1 MGHGA
6 RLVPRPPG
14 LNDIIVPLP
23 SGRRI
28 YQELHVSIKKS
39 TVLTLLSAEEIE
51 RYYASGHWQD
61 KTIYMSAREQAE
73 RAPESFAIRDAEN
86 RLTYA
91 QLIACA
97 DALAARLHAAGV
109 EPGQRVGLWTA
120 SRVET
125 AVVWLACSRNGYTC
139 CPSLHRDHTVG
150 DVNTLMRRVRV
161 AAFVGQH
168 GWGADAARYNIFEQ
182 LADLST
188 LKLVIDLNAKDGS
201 GDLLA
206 PSRDAQ
212 ATSASHAE
220 NVPLCTDPNRVV
232 YLAFTSGTTGEPKG
246 VMHSD
251 NTLLAN
257 ARAIAKDWNFGPQS
271 VLYTMSPL
279 SHNLGLGAMI
289 SAFATGG
296 ELTVHDLARGASLV
310 DRLIETGTTFLFGVP
325 THGIDILNEL
335 RQRGLKTLGRLEGF
349 RISGA
354 AAPADLVAGL
364 IAHGVKPQSGY
375 GMTEACSH
383 HYTLPDDKPE
393 HIIGTSGRACSGY
406 EVRIWSTEDPNAE
419 VPAGVVGQIGGR
431 GASLML
437 GYFDNQ
443 QATEESFNATGW
455 FMTGDLGKMTED
467 GYLIITGRKKDL
479 IIRGGHNIYP
489 AKIESLA
496 MQHPCVAR
504 AAALPVPDAR
514 LGEKVCLAV
523 MPKPGVSVDA
533 DALLAHLDE
542 QGLSRY
548 DMPEYFIQLD
558 EIPLT
563 ASGKIFKRGLVDEV
577 REGRLPIQPVRFQA
591 GKTVAA

>member
-1 MGHGA
+1 
-6 RLVPRPPG
+6 VPFRK
-14 LNDIIVPLP
+14 N
-23 SGRRI
+23 
-28 YQELHVSIKKS
+28 
-39 TVLTLLSAEEIE
+39 TALTMLSADDIE
-51 RYYASGHWQD
+51 RYYASGHWSD
-61 KTIYMSAREQAE
+61 ETIYLAARAQAE
-73 RAPESFAIRDAEN
+73 RNPDAFAVRDAAN
-86 RLTYA
+86 RLTYG

-97 DALAARLHAAGV
+97 DALAARMHAAGV
-109 EPGQRVGLWTA
+109 QPGQRVGLWTA

-125 AVVWLACSRNGYTC
+125 AIVWLACSRNGYTC

-150 DVNTLMRRVRV
+150 DVNTLMRRVRI
-161 AAFVGQH
+161 AAFIGQQ
-168 GWGADAARYNIFEQ
+168 GWGADATRHHIFKE
-182 LADLST
+182 LADLASI
-188 LKLVIDLNAKDGS
+188 KFVIDLAEQDS
-201 GDLLA
+201 AHDLLA
-206 PSRDAQ
+206 PSRRVTDSV
-212 ATSASHAE
+212 TVDVSA
-220 NVPLCTDPNRVV
+220 VPVCRDPNRVV

-251 NTLLAN
+251 NTLLSN
-257 ARAIAKDWNFGPQS
+257 ARAIAKDWNFGASS

-289 SAFATGG
+289 SAFATGA

-310 DRLIETGTTFLFGVP
+310 DRLIETNTTFLFGVP

-364 IAHGVKPQSGY
+364 IEHGVKPQSGY

-383 HYTLPDDKPE
+383 HYTLPQDDAE

-406 EVRIWSTEDPNAE
+406 EVRIWSTDDHNTP

-443 QATEESFNATGW
+443 QATEESFNASGW

-489 AKIESLA
+489 AKIENLA
-496 MQHPCVAR
+496 MRHPAVAR

-514 LGEKVCLAV
+514 MGEKVCLAV
-523 MPKPGVSVDA
+523 MLKPGQSIEA
-533 DALLAHLDE
+533 EALLAHMDDA
-542 QGLSRY
+542 GLSRY
-548 DMPEYFIQLD
+548 DMPEFYIELE

-577 REGRLPIQPVRFQA
+577 REGRLPIKAVRF
-591 GKTVAA
+591 KAADAVSA

>member
-1 MGHGA
+1 M
-6 RLVPRPPG
+6 
-14 LNDIIVPLP
+14 
-23 SGRRI
+23 
-28 YQELHVSIKKS
+28 SIKKS
-39 TVLTLLSAEEIE
+39 TALTLLSADEIQ
-51 RYYASGHWQD
+51 RYYASGHWRD
-61 KTIYMSAREQAE
+61 ETIYAAALARAE
-73 RAPESFAIRDAEN
+73 ARPDAYAIRDASH
-86 RLTYA
+86 RLTYS
-91 QLIACA
+91 QLLACA
-97 DALAARLHAAGV
+97 NALAARLHAAGV
-109 EPGQRVGLWTA
+109 QPGQRVGLWTA

-125 AVVWLACSRNGYTC
+125 AIVWLACSRNGYTC

-150 DVNTLMRRVRV
+150 DVAVLMRRVRV
-161 AAFVGQH
+161 AAFVGQR
-168 GWGADAARYNIFEQ
+168 GWGADAARHDIFES
-182 LADLST
+182 LAELPSLKIALDLAEPA
-188 LKLVIDLNAKDGS
+188 D
-201 GDLLA
+201 DLLA
-206 PSRDAQ
+206 VCAESDAGAQ
-212 ATSASHAE
+212 D
-220 NVPLCTDPNRVV
+220 VPVCTDPNRVV

-257 ARAIAKDWNFGPQS
+257 ARAIAQDWRFGPES

-296 ELTVHDLARGASLV
+296 ELVVHDLARGASLV
-310 DRLIETGTTFLFGVP
+310 DRLIDTNTTFLFGVP

-335 RQRGLKTLGRLEGF
+335 RLRGLKTLGRLEGF

-354 AAPADLVAGL
+354 AAPPELVAGL
-364 IAHGVKPQSGY
+364 IEHGVKPQSGY

-383 HYTLPDDKPE
+383 HYTLPNDDPDR
-393 HIIGTSGRACSGY
+393 IINTSGRACSGY
-406 EVRIWSTEDPNAE
+406 EVRIWSTEDADIE
-419 VPAGVVGQIGGR
+419 APAGQVGQIGGR

-443 QATEESFNATGW
+443 EATEQSFNASGW
-455 FMTGDLGKMTED
+455 FMTGDLGRLTDD

-489 AKIESLA
+489 AKIENLA
-496 MQHPCVAR
+496 MQHAAVAR

-523 MPKPGVSVDA
+523 MYKPGQSVDA
-533 DALLAHLDE
+533 DSLLAHLDE
-542 QGLSRY
+542 AGLSRY
-548 DMPEYFIQLD
+548 DMPEFFVALE

-577 REGRLPIQPVRFQA
+577 REGRLAITPVRFNA
-591 GKTVAA
+591 GATVAS